1 MASLLTNASAQT
13 ALRTLRTVQSN
24 LQETQDRISTGLK
37 VRSPKENAA
46 FFLVAQTVK
55 GDVAVLDGLKDNLT
69 VGVNTAKTASAGLNG
84 VTSDINQIQTAL
96 TTAQTGTALNE
107 VQFAIGQVVEQ
118 IEGQVDA
125 TSFNGVN
132 LLAGNDTTTL
142 TTTITRDNGSFELS
156 TYTLQGQNLDSLELA
171 GVAQGGF
178 TNVQAEAQFDAL
190 SRAFNSGFADRLD
203 ARGDG
208 SVELD
213 IAQANTDSILT
224 VEGGAGT
231 ETGNVFTFYGSEDD
245 RNFLASIGITTT
257 NLGKVGNDT
266 SQDVIQ
272 IDDITAAPDQAL
284 VDNYYTDGN
293 AGGGANALTYG
304 GLAGYTGGDQA
315 AAVDYVA
322 SKANAFATAGGDA
335 FASGAEFLQNAVF
348 SDANLREFANDSG
361 FRAVARQINVSDETT
376 GNVQA
381 GFVLADSLI
390 ARVNISATVIGVF
403 ESTLDSRQ
411 TFLGDLTDSLEL
423 GVAALTE
430 ADLTEESSRL
440 QSFQVQEQLATQALS
455 IANQRPQSLLSLF
468 R

>member
-13 ALRTLRTVQSN
+13 ALRTLRSVQSN

-37 VRSPKENAA
+37 VRSPKENPA

-69 VGVNTAKTASAGLNG
+69 VGVNTAKTASAGLSG
-84 VTSDINQIQTAL
+84 ITEDINSIQSAL
-96 TTAQTGTALNE
+96 TTAQTGTALKE

-118 IEGQVDA
+118 IEGQIDA

-132 LLAGNDTTTL
+132 LLAGSKTTTL
-142 TTTITRDNGSFELS
+142 TTTLTRDNGSFELS
-156 TYTLQGQNLDSLELA
+156 TFTLQAQNLDSLELA

-178 TNVQAEAQFDAL
+178 TVAQAEAQFDAL
-190 SRAFNSGFADRLD
+190 SRAFNSGFGDRLD
-203 ARGDG
+203 ENGDG
-208 SVELD
+208 SVDLT
-213 IAQANTDSILT
+213 QGANSDSVIT
-224 VEGGAGT
+224 REQGAAA
-231 ETGNVFTFYGSEDD
+231 ETSANAFTFYGSEED
-245 RNFLASIGITTT
+245 RNFLASIGIATS

-266 SQDVIQ
+266 SRDVIE
-272 IDDITAAPDQAL
+272 ITDITAAPSQAL
-284 VDNYYTDGN
+284 VDAYYTDGDS
-293 AGGGANALTYG
+293 GGANPYTFAG
-304 GLAGYTGGDQA
+304 VAGYTNGDEV
-315 AAVDYVA
+315 AAVDYNA

-335 FASGAEFLQNAVF
+335 FASGAAFLQNAVF
-348 SDANLREFANDSG
+348 SDSNLRSFANDSG
-361 FRAVARQINVSDETT
+361 FRAVARQIDVAGETT

-381 GFVLADSLI
+381 GFVIADSLI
-390 ARVNISATVIGVF
+390 ARVNISQTVIGVF

-411 TFLGDLTDSLEL
+411 NFLSDLTDSLEL

>member
-13 ALRTLRTVQSN
+13 ALRTLRVVQSN

-37 VRSPKENAA
+37 VRSPKENPA

-84 VTSDINQIQTAL
+84 ITEDINQIQSAL

-118 IEGQVDA
+118 IEGQIDA

-132 LLAGNDTTTL
+132 LLAGTDTTTI

-156 TYTLQGQNLDSLELA
+156 TFTLQGQNLDSIELA
-171 GVAQGGF
+171 GVAQGAY
-178 TNVQAEAQFDAL
+178 TAAQAQTQFDSL
-190 SRAFNSGFADRLD
+190 YNAFNSGFADRLD
-203 ARGDG
+203 VNGDG
-208 SVELD
+208 AVDL
-213 IAQANTDSILT
+213 AGQTDSILT
-224 VEGGAGT
+224 AEGGT
-231 ETGNVFTFYGSEDD
+231 EAANEFTFYGTQDD
-245 RNFLASIGITTT
+245 IDFLASVGITAT
-257 NLGKVGNDT
+257 NLGKIGSDT

-272 IDDITAAPDQAL
+272 IADITAAPGAGAPLDYEASQAE
-284 VDNYYTDGN
+284 
-293 AGGGANALTYG
+293 YG
-304 GLAGYTGGDQA
+304 TGT
-315 AAVDYVA
+315 V
-322 SKANAFATAGGDA
+322 TAGGIA
-335 FASGAEFLQNAVF
+335 FGSAQEILERAVF
-348 SDANLREFANDSG
+348 SDQNLRAFSNDSG
-361 FRAVARQINVSDETT
+361 FRAVARQIEVADPAV

-381 GFVLADSLI
+381 GFVVADTLI
-390 ARVNISATVIGVF
+390 SRVNISATIVGVF
-403 ESTLDSRQ
+403 ESTLSSRQ
-411 TFLGDLTDSLEL
+411 DFLSDLTDSLEL

-455 IANQRPQSLLSLF
+455 IANQRPQTLLSLF